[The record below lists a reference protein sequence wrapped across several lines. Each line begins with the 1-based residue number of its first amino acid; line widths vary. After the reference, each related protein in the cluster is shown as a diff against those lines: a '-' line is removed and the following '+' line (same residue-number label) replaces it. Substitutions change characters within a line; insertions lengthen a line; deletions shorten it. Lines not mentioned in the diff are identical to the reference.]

1 MYRIDLIR
9 QPSDTVQTLGNF
21 TLTVYK
27 VTDYLNDVP
36 IIQEPVE
43 VLKGV
48 TLELPWLNNQ
58 HQISCILPG
67 VYDLELWNSE
77 KFGKCL
83 HVRMVPD
90 RDAILI
96 HKGNFNK
103 DTHGC
108 ILVGSRFSDIDK
120 DGYLDVI
127 ESGVTLNKLM
137 SLIEGDG
144 VLIIS
149 S

>member
-9 QPSDTVQTLGNF
+9 QPSEAVQTLGNF
-21 TLTVYK
+21 TLTV
-27 VTDYLNDVP
+27 ND
-36 IIQEPVE
+36 VE

-48 TLELPWLNNQ
+48 TLELPWMNNQ

-67 VYDLELWNSE
+67 IYDLELFNSI

-83 HVRMVPD
+83 HVVNVQG
-90 RDAILI
+90 RDGILI
-96 HKGNFNK
+96 HKGNYNR

-108 ILVGSRFSDIDK
+108 ILVGSKFSDIDK
-120 DGYLDVI
+120 DGYLDI
-127 ESGVTLNKLM
+127 TESGKTLDKIM
-137 SLIEGDG
+137 SLIEGEG